1 MSTHDRTIV
10 VAVDGSDESEAAVVW
25 AAREA
30 TMRQASVTLLH
41 VITPMVTTWLVEPVA
56 FNVPEWFEEQAV
68 AILANA
74 RKVLEAHLDPTSHA
88 PLVDEIVVRDT
99 TVAALEEASRNAR
112 LVVVGCRG
120 LGAFGR
126 VILGSTSTGLVRH
139 AHCPVAVVH
148 RHAEDEAVAS
158 MRPVLLG
165 IDGSPVSEAAT
176 AMAFDE
182 ASRRDVDLI
191 ALHAWSD
198 VGVFPAFKD
207 WHEVRV
213 RADEV
218 LAERLAGWQERYPDV
233 NIERRVVC
241 DTPAKWL
248 TEASEHA
255 QLVVVGAR
263 GRGGFPGLRL
273 GSVASSVAQHSAV
286 PVIVVPSS

>member
-10 VAVDGSDESEAAVVW
+10 VAVDGSDEAEAAVVW
-25 AAREA
+25 AASEA
-30 TMRQASVTLLH
+30 TMRQAGVTLLH
-41 VITPMVTTWLVEPVA
+41 VITPLVTTWLVEPVT
-56 FNVPEWFEEQAV
+56 FNIPEWYEEQAV
-68 AILANA
+68 ATLANA

-88 PLVDEIVVRDT
+88 PLVDEIVVRGNA
-99 TVAALEEASRNAR
+99 VAALEEASRHAQ

-126 VILGSTSTGLVRH
+126 MMLGSTSAGLIRN

-148 RHAEDEAVAS
+148 DHAGDQTAS
-158 MRPVLLG
+158 HRPVLLG

-176 AMAFDE
+176 ALAFDE
-182 ASRRDVDLI
+182 ASRRGVGLV

-198 VGVFPAFKD
+198 VGMFPTLKD
-207 WHEVRV
+207 WHDVRV

-241 DTPAKWL
+241 DTPARWL
-248 TEASEHA
+248 AEGSEHA

-263 GRGGFPGLRL
+263 GRGGFPGLRV
-273 GSVASSVAQHSAV
+273 GSVASSVARHSTV